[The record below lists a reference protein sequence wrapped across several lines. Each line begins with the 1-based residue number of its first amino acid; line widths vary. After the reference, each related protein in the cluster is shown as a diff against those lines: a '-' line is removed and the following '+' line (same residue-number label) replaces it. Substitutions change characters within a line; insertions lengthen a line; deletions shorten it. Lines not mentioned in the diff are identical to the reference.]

1 MRFFHKAQ
9 QEFWMGWE
17 GISPSAPEWT
27 GRDLNSRVQPFS
39 AELPAT
45 STMPTWR
52 SYQTDLPALSHTK
65 HENKTFKHYASGFN
79 FSSYVFL
86 FLLAHLL
93 IVVLG
98 LVLAGLMRCLGWQ
111 GFDFQGVL

>member
-1 MRFFHKAQ
+1 
-9 QEFWMGWE
+9 
-17 GISPSAPEWT
+17 
-27 GRDLNSRVQPFS
+27 
-39 AELPAT
+39 
-45 STMPTWR
+45 
-52 SYQTDLPALSHTK
+52 
-65 HENKTFKHYASGFN
+65 
-79 FSSYVFL
+79 L